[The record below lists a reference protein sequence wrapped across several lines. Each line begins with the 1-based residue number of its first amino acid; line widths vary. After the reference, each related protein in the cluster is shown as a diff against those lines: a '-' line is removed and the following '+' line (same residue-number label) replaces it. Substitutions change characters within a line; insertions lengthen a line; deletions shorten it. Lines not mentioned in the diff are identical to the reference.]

1 LHLHGFQCQKFSTTF
16 NGMVNLHGD
25 AADKAGGGRADLAGV
40 FGIGLGVGAL
50 GGVTLTM
57 SPKS

>member
-1 LHLHGFQCQKFSTTF
+1 
-16 NGMVNLHGD
+16 MVNLHGD